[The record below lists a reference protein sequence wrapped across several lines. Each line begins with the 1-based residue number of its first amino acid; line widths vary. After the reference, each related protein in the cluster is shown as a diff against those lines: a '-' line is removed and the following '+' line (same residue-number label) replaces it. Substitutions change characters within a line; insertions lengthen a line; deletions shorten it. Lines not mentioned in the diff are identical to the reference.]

1 MSALPVLTTWM
12 GWRRTLTMS
21 FEQFAKNFAG
31 DVPPGEQRQAYQ
43 RYIVPTPRRL
53 LFQDAAHIGDRVH
66 WGNRHRAPL
75 LLIAGEKD
83 RTVEASMVRAA
94 YKAYSRRSTALTEF
108 KEFPNRSHFLINS
121 PGWEQVADYAI
132 NWVSRYAA
140 PTGRLRRERRSSF
153 DSTV

>member
-1 MSALPVLTTWM
+1 MLTSWM

-21 FEQFAKNFAG
+21 FEQFARNFAG
-31 DVPPGEQRQAYQ
+31 DVPSGELWRAYQ
-43 RYIVPTPRRL
+43 RYIVPTPGRL
-53 LFQDAAHIGDRVH
+53 LFQDAAHIGDRVD

-108 KEFPNRSHFLINS
+108 KEFSQP
-121 PGWEQVADYAI
+121 VAFPDQLAGMGAG
-132 NWVSRYAA
+132 R
-140 PTGRLRRERRSSF
+140 RLRDQLGEPVRCSDQETTAGTGEFR
-153 DSTV
+153 